1 MGAPAN
7 GRTGEWPVHGAL
19 RFSPYHRRSPL
30 RPFAHSPFRRLASP
44 LPPCQLL
51 TNWCGKLTR
60 APSLRPALNSTA
72 PSLRSPAL
80 PIASLLYQAPHHQ
93 SPFTSPSPWHAFRSY
108 PPHMDYVPPLEVVS
122 NMVSAGSVK
131 GALPAKDLLIRG
143 FLSGALL
150 GFATSLAVTATVQ
163 SGLPLVGALVF
174 PVGFAMIVVLGL
186 ELATGSFALLPL
198 AYGDGK
204 LSLPRMLANFAWV
217 LLGNLIGSVIYALL
231 LYGALTMS
239 GHANDASGIAA
250 KIAAIA
256 DAKTLGYAKFGGF
269 GILTAFV
276 KAILCNWLVCL
287 GVVMA
292 MTSKSTVGKIV
303 GAWLPI
309 FTFFA
314 QGFEHSIVN
323 MFVIPAGILFGAK
336 ATIADWWIWNQIPVT
351 IGNFI
356 GGSVFTGLAL
366 YLTYGRKKDS
376 VPAVVPGSAIAEADA
391 VT

>member
-1 MGAPAN
+1 
-7 GRTGEWPVHGAL
+7 
-19 RFSPYHRRSPL
+19 
-30 RPFAHSPFRRLASP
+30 
-44 LPPCQLL
+44 
-51 TNWCGKLTR
+51 
-60 APSLRPALNSTA
+60 
-72 PSLRSPAL
+72 
-80 PIASLLYQAPHHQ
+80 
-93 SPFTSPSPWHAFRSY
+93 
-108 PPHMDYVPPLEVVS
+108 MDYVPPLEVVS